1 MTIYNPTILVAGVQL
16 LVMLTTEPASISA
29 QGMGMSYYSEWYNPN
44 IIPSIVNNT
53 LTGKFLLDVCILH
66 VFDINDINCE
76 ATLNSKRLNTYSNTD
91 WVANKLA
98 FDVVLLTTQ
107 INDLTNKIADLE
119 KRTNYVE
126 NNRAWW

>member
-16 LVMLTTEPASISA
+16 LVMLTTEPTSISA

-66 VFDINDINCE
+66 VFDINDINLE